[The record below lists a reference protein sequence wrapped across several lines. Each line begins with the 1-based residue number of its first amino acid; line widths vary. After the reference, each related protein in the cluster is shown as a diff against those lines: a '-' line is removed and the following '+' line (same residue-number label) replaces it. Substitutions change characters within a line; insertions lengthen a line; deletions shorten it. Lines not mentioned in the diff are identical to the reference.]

1 MLKLKRYFLTGLL
14 LILPLFITFYI
25 LILSFKFIDGILGGF
40 INNYL
45 RANWGFF
52 IPGIGIILGILIVWL
67 TGFIATHF
75 LGKRMLS
82 VLENRF
88 VGLPGVRQIYPSA
101 KQIVGFLFSKDKA
114 AFKQVVLAEYP
125 SKGIWSIGF
134 ITNDSF
140 AEANQLTAQDLVHV
154 FIPSTPGPWSG
165 FLVLIPRENIK
176 HLDIS
181 VEDGIRLIISGGI
194 LKPSLDKSA
203 GI

>member
-1 MLKLKRYFLTGLL
+1 MLKVKRYFLTGLL
-14 LILPLFITFYI
+14 LVLPLFITCYI

-52 IPGIGIILGILIVWL
+52 IPGIGIILGILIVWVS
-67 TGFIATHF
+67 GFIATHF
-75 LGKRMLS
+75 LGKRVLS
-82 VLENRF
+82 ALESRF
-88 VGLPGVRQIYPSA
+88 IGLPGVRQIYPSA

-125 SKGIWSIGF
+125 CKGIWSIGF

-140 AEANQLTAQDLVHV
+140 AEANEKTAQDLVHV

-181 VEDGIRLIISGGI
+181 VEDGIKLIISGGI
-194 LKPSLDKSA
+194 LKPS
-203 GI
+203 